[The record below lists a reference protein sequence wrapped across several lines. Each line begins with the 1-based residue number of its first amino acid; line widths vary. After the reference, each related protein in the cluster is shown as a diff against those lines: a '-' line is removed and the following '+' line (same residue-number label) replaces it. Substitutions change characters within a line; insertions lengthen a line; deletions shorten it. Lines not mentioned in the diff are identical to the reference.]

1 MPNAVIY
8 ARFSSHTQTEQ
19 SIEGQLRDCHEFARR
34 NGLSI
39 VGEYIDRALTG
50 RYADRPD
57 FQRMITDAAKRQ
69 FTQIIVW
76 KLDRFARN
84 RYDSAIY
91 KHKLRQHGVKV
102 ISAMENIGDN
112 PEGIL
117 LEALLEASAE
127 YYSVD
132 LSEKVKRGQRESRE
146 KGLYLGG
153 AIPVGYRS
161 VDKRLVPDERVAPQV
176 RAIFSMYADGA
187 RAADIVNSRECRAI
201 RSCRGN
207 PLSIGRLNYMLHN
220 EVYAGVYRHSGVEV
234 PGVVT
239 EAIVSREVFDRA
251 QARLEANRR
260 APAAAKAKV
269 VYALQG
275 KAYCGYCGARLVGE
289 SGRGSKGAVYNY
301 YACGR
306 RKKTHAC
313 QKKNERRGFVE
324 WYAVE
329 QTVKYVLRPDIMERI
344 ASAIVAQYDKDL
356 GKGPLAALERQ
367 AASLERE
374 LERLVDSLTVAPQSA
389 RARIFA
395 RMERLEGE
403 KADLEIDIAKLKVTS
418 EIHWSR
424 EQILAWLRQFG
435 QGDPLDPDFQRK
447 ILDTFVNTVYLYDE
461 RMVIFYNI
469 RGGKQVSY
477 MDMLETTKNP
487 GADAL
492 PQGSDMALNGGGIDT
507 KSELAGYV
515 FVNGLFGVVCG
526 ITHQGRA

>member
-8 ARFSSHTQTEQ
+8 ARFSSHSQTEQ

-39 VGEYIDRALTG
+39 VGEYIDRAITG

-57 FQRMITDAAKRQ
+57 FQRMIADAPKKQ
-69 FTQIIVW
+69 FDQIIVW

-91 KHKLRQHGVKV
+91 KHKLRQSGVKV
-102 ISAMENIGDN
+102 VSAMENIGDN

-153 AIPVGYRS
+153 AVPMGYRS
-161 VDKRLVPDERVAPQV
+161 VGKRLVPDERVAPQI
-176 RAIFSMYADGA
+176 RAIFAMYADGA
-187 RAADIVNSRECRAI
+187 RASEIADSREFRALHT
-201 RSCRGN
+201 RQGT

-220 EVYAGVYRHSGVEV
+220 EVYAGVYHHSGVEV

-251 QARLEANRR
+251 QARLAANRR
-260 APAAAKAKV
+260 APAAAKAKIT
-269 VYALQG
+269 YALQG
-275 KAYCGYCGARLVGE
+275 KAYCGYCGTRLVGE
-289 SGRGSKGAVYNY
+289 SGRGSKGTVYNY
-301 YACGR
+301 YACGK

-313 QKKNERRGFVE
+313 PKKNERQGFAE
-324 WYAVE
+324 WYVVE
-329 QTVKYVLRPDIMERI
+329 QTVRYVLRPDIMARI
-344 ASAIVAQYDKDL
+344 ADAIVAQYDKEL
-356 GKGPLAALERQ
+356 GKSPLAALERQ
-367 AASLERE
+367 AAALERE
-374 LERLVDSLTVAPQSA
+374 LERLVDSLTVAPDSA

-403 KADLEIDIAKLKVTS
+403 KADLALDIAKLKVTS
-418 EIHWSR
+418 QIHWTR
-424 EQILAWLRQFG
+424 EQILSWLRQFG
-435 QGDPLDPDFQRK
+435 QGDPLDANFRQK
-447 ILDTFVNTVYLYDE
+447 VIDTFINTVYLYDE

-477 MDMLETTKNP
+477 MDMLATTENP
-487 GADAL
+487 GADAP
-492 PQGSDMALNGGGIDT
+492 PQGSDLASNGGADGN
-507 KSELAGYV
+507 KSELIGYV
-515 FVNGLFGVVCG
+515 FVNGLFGIVAQRLVS
-526 ITHQGRA
+526 